1 MMFLVLKGEMKMSDK
16 KAIHTNDE
24 QQIKENENA
33 INALLVI
40 VGKSLS
46 NASQSILQANNLI
59 VEIHKILEDM

>member
-33 INALLVI
+33 INALLVV

>member
-33 INALLVI
+33 INALLV
-40 VGKSLS
+40 VGGKSLS